1 VIFLAPRRL
10 GLFFILT
17 PDKILKFKERNV
29 SAAKLTKGS
38 IAAVFCAHAGGTEK
52 KKKKVLANGQSK
64 NPRCFKNVKSLSV
77 CYWANKKTWMT
88 SDLFQPEMRHWHR

>member
-1 VIFLAPRRL
+1 MIFLAPRRL

-17 PDKILKFKERNV
+17 PDKTLKFKERNV

-38 IAAVFCAHAGGTEK
+38 IAAVFCVDADGTEK
-52 KKKKVLANGQSK
+52 KEVLANGKSK

-77 CYWANKKTWMT
+77 CYRANKKT
-88 SDLFQPEMRHWHR
+88 SELFQPEMRHWHR